1 MRTWDMW
8 QEEDFRQRVLAI
20 IVKEDP
26 AVLVPF
32 DRPSKPYRLPH
43 AEIVP
48 DEGVP
53 RRVIVVGHYCDR
65 GGDRVKI
72 EGQPQWEAAKAQ
84 LTRLSEAGHFE
95 IAAFIEPVLGEGPDP
110 TYQAAQDITR
120 LAMEKQCGAVMI
132 VSNGWIEAQMIRPL
146 VKLLPGWVRLIGWA
160 RDNYRSASL
169 VGMGLDAQT
178 VVASPSAVPYPS
190 IYGELAGPKLR
201 YLKAFLTAANAAY
214 AKRRTWWMSYGWAIG
229 RMGTEPSQ
237 SGTFNRHGWVLEH
250 WAVDAV
256 RRMAETIHTAYRDG
270 GGEGHVREATVRLG
284 QAIAAFR
291 ARPWSID
298 PDLDE
303 NISRSLAVA
312 LVLAAAARAQRAD
325 AISVQCQEGMMEWCS
340 CCTALALLGQ
350 RLPIVCEAEN
360 RTGEAMITQHYLA
373 GRPGQLADCR
383 HAELIDDELM
393 LSLIWWTNC
402 GTMRVSLMDDPD
414 KLRWRARIGP
424 QGNREYGLVARFEA
438 GHTNQILRE
447 VTITRPLDIGNGH
460 EIWLAYTGE
469 LVGRDT
475 LRSRL
480 EAMGSKAAGR
490 VDEIW
495 KPWQEIHPPDNH
507 PYAVTLVQHLIQPVF
522 LASGAGGEFIAAQA
536 FCGTQWGTGF
546 DASNTASIFLGNH
559 ASIVERDVVLELAL
573 TLSMTEPGTPLVLVG
588 VAPGGESSKLPKIAR
603 QLPVAATRTAM

>member
-8 QEEDFRQRVLAI
+8 QEEDFRQRVLT
-20 IVKEDP
+20 IVATEDP
-26 AVLVPF
+26 AALLPF
-32 DRPSKPYRLPH
+32 DRPSKPYQLPH
-43 AEIVP
+43 TEIVP
-48 DEGVP
+48 DQGVP
-53 RRVIVVGHYCDR
+53 RRMIVVGHYCDR
-65 GGDRVKI
+65 GGDRVRF
-72 EGQPQWEAAKAQ
+72 EGQPLWKAAKQQ
-84 LTRLSEAGHFE
+84 LTRLGEEGHFE
-95 IAAFIEPVLGEGPDP
+95 VAAFIEPVLGEGPDP

-120 LAMEKQCGAVMI
+120 LAMERQCGAVML

-146 VKLLPGWVRLIGWA
+146 LKLLPGWVRLIGWA
-160 RDNYRSASL
+160 RDNYKNASL

-178 VVASPSAVPYPS
+178 VVASPSTVPYPS
-190 IYGELAGPKLR
+190 IYGELSGPKLR

-214 AKRRTWWMSYGWAIG
+214 AKKRTWWMSYGWAIG

-256 RRMAETIHTAYRDG
+256 RRTAEMIHTAYRDG
-270 GGEGHVREATVRLG
+270 SRDGLVGEAAARLG
-284 QAIAAFR
+284 QTIAAFR
-291 ARPWSID
+291 ARPWAVDS
-298 PDLDE
+298 DLDE

-340 CCTALALLGQ
+340 CCTALAFLGQ

-383 HAELIDDELM
+383 HVELIDDELM

-402 GTMRVSLMDDPD
+402 GTMRVSLMDEPD

-438 GHTNQILRE
+438 GHTNPALRE

-460 EIWLAYTGE
+460 EVWLAYTGE
-469 LVGRDT
+469 LVSRDT
-475 LRSRL
+475 LQSSL
-480 EAMGSKAAGR
+480 EALGSKAAAR
-490 VDEIW
+490 LEEIW
-495 KPWQEIHPPDNH
+495 KPWPEIHPPDNH

-522 LASGAGGEFIAAQA
+522 LASGSGEEFMAAQA
-536 FCGTQWGTGF
+536 FAGTQWGTGF
-546 DASNTASIFLGNH
+546 DASNTAGIFLGNH
-559 ASIVERDVVLELAL
+559 ASIVERDIVLELAL

-588 VAPGGESSKLPKIAR
+588 VAPGGETSRLPKVAR
-603 QLPVAATRTAM
+603 QLPAAAARSGT